1 MRLYL
6 LYQCPFGHRAAI
18 ALREKNLDF
27 DLTFFEAG
35 KRPPELEAV
44 GPRAKS
50 PTLFDDNIKV
60 HDSQVVLEY
69 IEERYP
75 LPSLMPKSAEGRA
88 EVRMLITRY
97 NEEVAPK
104 FNTLISEILFKKQP
118 ELAKIAEARQAYL
131 DALVPWDAYFKG
143 RVFAVGSAL
152 SLADITLYTFFP
164 AAKAHAKVEF
174 PEELPQLAGWVER
187 MRARPSTAVPKPS

>member
-6 LYQCPFGHRAAI
+6 LHKCPFGHRAAI

-27 DLTFFEAG
+27 DLTFFESG
-35 KRPPELEAV
+35 KRPPELEAA

-50 PTLFDDNIKV
+50 PTLFDDNVKV

-97 NEEVAPK
+97 NDEVAPK
-104 FNTLISEILFKKQP
+104 FGTLISELLFKAP
-118 ELAKIAEARQAYL
+118 PDPAKIAEARQAYL
-131 DALVPWDAYFKG
+131 AALTPWDAYFKD
-143 RVFAVGSAL
+143 RMFAVGNAL
-152 SLADITLYTFFP
+152 SLADITLYTFCP
-164 AAKAHAKVEF
+164 AAKALADIEI
-174 PEELPQLAGWVER
+174 PAQLPHLAGWVER
-187 MRARPSTAVPKPS
+187 MRARPSTALPTPS